1 MSAPKAH
8 SKVNAFLPKTESA
21 RAAEDQAKLAKA
33 IETRADQERAA
44 STKGASE
51 PVAPSRGFFG
61 RRPGREALFGGRSR
75 RLGTRFNRCVKSV
88 RSKVT
93 ARRGSTKEGAAIA
106 ICTTSILYPRG
117 RTLKRYRKGRL
128 VTQRRLR

>member
-1 MSAPKAH
+1 
-8 SKVNAFLPKTESA
+8 V
-21 RAAEDQAKLAKA
+21 DQVKLAKA
-33 IETRADQERAA
+33 IETRAAQGQAA
-44 STKGASE
+44 STKGAPE
-51 PVAPSRGFFG
+51 PVGPSRGFFG
-61 RRPGREALFGGRSR
+61 RRPLGEALGMRAGRR

-88 RSKVT
+88 RSTVK
-93 ARRGSTKEGAAIA
+93 ARKGSTKEGSAIA